1 MTDDIP
7 ATLAEALRQLQAN
20 LPDIK
25 KDRTAR
31 VETKDGKSFSYT
43 FADLGAVTDAVVP
56 ALAEVGLAFIAKP
69 TMIDGQFVL
78 AYSLLHISGQ
88 REDGT
93 YPLPTTGTPQ
103 AIGSAITYARRY
115 CLTAVTGVAPE
126 DDDDGAAAS
135 AEPKPAGRSA
145 TKRAAA
151 KPREDGKV
159 TEKQIATMGARM
171 RERGI
176 TARPDALAFVA
187 NVVGRE
193 VASRNDL
200 TAAEAS
206 RVIDALA
213 ANPGFGE
220 QP

>member
-1 MTDDIP
+1 MP
-7 ATLAEALRQLQAN
+7 GTLAEALRRLQAN

-25 KDRTAR
+25 KSETAT
-31 VETKDGKSFSYT
+31 VKPKDGKPPFSYT
-43 FADLGAVTDAVVP
+43 YADLGAVTDAIFP

-69 TMIDGQFVL
+69 TMADGQFVL

-93 YPLPTTGTPQ
+93 YPLSSTGTPQ

-115 CLTAVTGVAPE
+115 CLCAVTGVAPE

-135 AEPKPAGRSA
+135 TEKPTRRSA
-145 TKRAAA
+145 ARRTPA
-151 KPREDGKV
+151 KPRAGGAPEDRM
-159 TEKQIATMGARM
+159 IRMFALM

-176 TARPDALAFVA
+176 TAREDALRFVS
-187 NVVGRE
+187 NVVGLE
-193 VASRNDL
+193 INSRNDL
-200 TAAEAS
+200 TPEQVEK
-206 RVIDALA
+206 VIDALQ
-213 ANPGFGE
+213 ANPGFEE

>member
-1 MTDDIP
+1 MSSDMP
-7 ATLAEALRQLQAN
+7 STLAEALRQLQAN

-25 KDRTAR
+25 KSETATVVTEKTR
-31 VETKDGKSFSYT
+31 YSYT
-43 FADLGAVTDAVVP
+43 YADLGAVTDAIFP

-69 TMIDGQFVL
+69 TMADGQFVL

-88 REDGT
+88 REDGA

-135 AEPKPAGRSA
+135 AEKPTRRSA
-145 TKRAAA
+145 AKRAAT
-151 KPREDGKV
+151 KPRADGMV
-159 TEKQIATMGARM
+159 SQAQVALMGIRM
-171 RERGI
+171 KERGI
-176 TARPDALAFVA
+176 TARDDALRFVA
-187 NVVGRE
+187 DVVGRE
-193 VASRNDL
+193 VESRNEL

-213 ANPGFGE
+213 VNPGFGD